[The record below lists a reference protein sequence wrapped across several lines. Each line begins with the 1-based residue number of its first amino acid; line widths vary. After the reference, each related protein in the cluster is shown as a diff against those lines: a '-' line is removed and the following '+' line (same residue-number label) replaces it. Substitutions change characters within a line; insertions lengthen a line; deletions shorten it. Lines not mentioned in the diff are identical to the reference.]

1 MLDICQILQ
10 AAGHPFV
17 PSEIVQIKKAD
28 PNLVDCRLNPQWV
41 AYLEFHTC
49 QRTEKIDAAGRIS
62 KLNNLIRDQEI
73 GRLQTEHLIRNN
85 FPFSMVIHR

>member
-1 MLDICQILQ
+1 MRLGGP
-10 AAGHPFV
+10 AG
-17 PSEIVQIKKAD
+17 
-28 PNLVDCRLNPQWV
+28 
-41 AYLEFHTC
+41 
-49 QRTEKIDAAGRIS
+49 